1 MLNVF
6 KKGPSD
12 DERIALLEKKVSLL
26 ERKLKKLLE
35 ENKATLVHQDDN
47 SVIEEKVAVEAKPA
61 VVEEKPVAEK
71 KSAAEKE
78 TKKAAKQEKEAT
90 VSEKKAKAAAPK
102 KLSEKDEK
110 KARKEAAFQKKV
122 ENSVKK
128 VMERTGWD
136 YESTKAMLLATVE
149 RTGCTPT
156 EFFLYRFYELTEEE
170 QDTYYIAKYQK
181 LFQKKYGTNKDFVA
195 LLYDKERTNNYFAE
209 YVRRPWCVNTKVT
222 FEQFNEI
229 FKDTDR
235 VMYKPIAGHRGYGVE
250 AIYLTAENMKE
261 VYHRLASY
269 PEGVV
274 EAFIKQHPVMSQ
286 LSPTSVNSLRFVTF
300 SSNTNP
306 VTPDGKMMDIAYSIV
321 RIGRSGSIVDNLHSG
336 GMVANVDLETGAL
349 STDGADR
356 NGDLWIVHPDTNV
369 TIKGFKIPYFEE
381 AREMVKEAIATRK
394 VEGYIG
400 WDIAIGEN
408 GPMLLEVNDRP
419 GSDGLQTAPAQE
431 KKGMKYVMEK
441 YL

>member
-1 MLNVF
+1 MFEFLKRNT
-6 KKGPSD
+6 D
-12 DERIALLEKKVSLL
+12 LEERIIALEKRVAALEKKN
-26 ERKLKKLLE
+26 KKLAAE
-35 ENKATLVHQDDN
+35 AGKAPKSED
-47 SVIEEKVAVEAKPA
+47 KK
-61 VVEEKPVAEK
+61 AEK
-71 KSAAEKE
+71 
-78 TKKAAKQEKEAT
+78 
-90 VSEKKAKAAAPK
+90 SEKKADK
-102 KLSEKDEK
+102 KLDKQ
-110 KARKEAAFQKKV
+110 ARKEAAYQKKV

-128 VMERTGWD
+128 VIERTGGD
-136 YESTKAMLLATVE
+136 YDSVKEKLLATIE

-156 EFFLYRFYELTEEE
+156 EYFLYRFYELTEEE

-181 LFQKKYGTNKDFVA
+181 LFQKKYGTDKDFVA

-222 FEQFNEI
+222 FEQFNET

-250 AIYLTAENMKE
+250 AIYLNAENMRE
-261 VYHRLASY
+261 VYDRLSTY

-274 EAFIKQHPVMSQ
+274 EAFIKQHPEMCK

-300 SSNTNP
+300 SSNSKA
-306 VTPDGKMMDIAYSIV
+306 VTPDGKKMDIAYSIV
-321 RIGRSGSIVDNLHSG
+321 RFGREGAIVDNLHSG
-336 GMVANVDLETGAL
+336 GMVANVDLETGCL

-356 NGDLWIVHPDTNV
+356 NGDMWVTHPDTGV
-369 TIKGFKIPYFEE
+369 TIKGFKVPYFEE

-400 WDIAIGEN
+400 WDIAISEN

-431 KKGMKYVMEK
+431 KKGMKYLMEK
-441 YL
+441 YM

>member
-1 MLNVF
+1 MFEFLKRNT
-6 KKGPSD
+6 D
-12 DERIALLEKKVSLL
+12 LEERIIALEKRVAALEKKN
-26 ERKLKKLLE
+26 KKLAAE
-35 ENKATLVHQDDN
+35 AGKAPKSED
-47 SVIEEKVAVEAKPA
+47 KK
-61 VVEEKPVAEK
+61 AEK
-71 KSAAEKE
+71 
-78 TKKAAKQEKEAT
+78 
-90 VSEKKAKAAAPK
+90 SEKKADK
-102 KLSEKDEK
+102 KLDKQ
-110 KARKEAAFQKKV
+110 ARKEAAYQKKV

-128 VMERTGWD
+128 VIERTGCD
-136 YESTKAMLLATVE
+136 YDSAKEKLLATIE

-156 EFFLYRFYELTEEE
+156 EYFLYRFYELTEEE

-181 LFQKKYGTNKDFVA
+181 LFQKKYGTDKDFVA

-222 FEQFNEI
+222 FEQFNET

-250 AIYLTAENMKE
+250 AIYLNAENMRE
-261 VYHRLASY
+261 VYDRLATY

-274 EAFIKQHPVMSQ
+274 EAFIKQHPEMCK

-300 SSNTNP
+300 SSNSKP
-306 VTPDGKMMDIAYSIV
+306 VTPDGKKMDIAYSIV
-321 RIGRSGSIVDNLHSG
+321 RFGREGAIVDNLHSG
-336 GMVANVDLETGAL
+336 GMVANVDLETGCL

-356 NGDLWIVHPDTNV
+356 NGDMWVTHPDTGV
-369 TIKGFKIPYFEE
+369 TIKGFKVPYFEE

-400 WDIAIGEN
+400 WDIAISEN

-431 KKGMKYVMEK
+431 KKGMKYLMEK
-441 YL
+441 YM

>member
-1 MLNVF
+1 MFEFL
-6 KKGPSD
+6 KKNTD
-12 DERIALLEKKVSLL
+12 LEERIIALEKRVAALEKKN
-26 ERKLKKLLE
+26 KKLAAE
-35 ENKATLVHQDDN
+35 AGK
-47 SVIEEKVAVEAKPA
+47 SEEK
-61 VVEEKPVAEK
+61 EE
-71 KSAAEKE
+71 
-78 TKKAAKQEKEAT
+78 KKAAKK
-90 VSEKKAKAAAPK
+90 SGKKDDKA
-102 KLSEKDEK
+102 
-110 KARKEAAFQKKV
+110 ARKEAAYQKKV
-122 ENSVKK
+122 DASVKK

-136 YESTKAMLLATVE
+136 YESTKAKLLATAE

-181 LFQKKYGTNKDFVA
+181 LFQKKYGVDKDFVA

-222 FEQFNEI
+222 FEQFCDT
-229 FKDTDR
+229 FKDTER

-250 AIYLTAENMKE
+250 AIYLTPETMKDI
-261 VYHRLASY
+261 YDRLVTY

-274 EAFIKQHPVMSQ
+274 EAFIKQHPEMCK

-300 SSNTNP
+300 SSNKKP
-306 VTPDGKMMDIAYSIV
+306 VTPDGKMVDIAYSIV
-321 RIGRSGSIVDNLHSG
+321 RFGREGAIVDNLHSG
-336 GMVANVDLETGAL
+336 GMVANVDLETGCLA
-349 STDGADR
+349 TDGADR
-356 NGDLWIVHPDTNV
+356 NGDMWVTHPDTGV

-400 WDIAIGEN
+400 WDIAISEN

-419 GSDGLQTAPAQE
+419 GSDGLQTAPAQA
-431 KKGMKYVMEK
+431 KQGMKFLMEQ
-441 YL
+441 YM

>member
-1 MLNVF
+1 MFEFLKRNT
-6 KKGPSD
+6 D
-12 DERIALLEKKVSLL
+12 LEERIIALEKRVAALEKKN
-26 ERKLKKLLE
+26 KKLT
-35 ENKATLVHQDDN
+35 A
-47 SVIEEKVAVEAKPA
+47 EADK
-61 VVEEKPVAEK
+61 
-71 KSAAEKE
+71 
-78 TKKAAKQEKEAT
+78 
-90 VSEKKAKAAAPK
+90 SEKKAEKKADK
-102 KLSEKDEK
+102 KLDKA
-110 KARKEAAFQKKV
+110 ARKEAAYQKKV
-122 ENSVKK
+122 DNSVKK

-136 YESTKAMLLATVE
+136 YESTKAKLLATIE

-156 EFFLYRFYELTEEE
+156 EFFLYRFYELTEEQ

-181 LFQKKYGTNKDFVA
+181 IFQKKYGVDKDFVA

-222 FEQFNEI
+222 FEQFNET

-250 AIYLTAENMKE
+250 AIYLTPENMKE
-261 VYHRLASY
+261 VYDRLATY

-274 EAFIKQHPVMSQ
+274 EAFIKQHPEMCK

-300 SSNTNP
+300 SSNSKP
-306 VTPDGKMMDIAYSIV
+306 VTADGKMMDIAYSIV
-321 RIGRSGSIVDNLHSG
+321 RFGREGAIVDNLHSG
-336 GMVANVDLETGAL
+336 GMVANVDLETGCL

-356 NGDLWIVHPDTNV
+356 NGDLWVDHPDTGV
-369 TIKGFKIPYFEE
+369 TIKGFKVPYFEE

-400 WDIAIGEN
+400 WDIAISEN

-419 GSDGLQTAPAQE
+419 GSDGLQTAPAQA
-431 KKGMKYVMEK
+431 KQGMKFLMEK
-441 YL
+441 YM

>member
-1 MLNVF
+1 MFEFL
-6 KKGPSD
+6 KKNTD
-12 DERIALLEKKVSLL
+12 LEERIIALEKRVAALEKKN
-26 ERKLKKLLE
+26 KKLAAE
-35 ENKATLVHQDDN
+35 AGK
-47 SVIEEKVAVEAKPA
+47 SEEK
-61 VVEEKPVAEK
+61 EE
-71 KSAAEKE
+71 
-78 TKKAAKQEKEAT
+78 KKAAKK
-90 VSEKKAKAAAPK
+90 SGKKDDKA
-102 KLSEKDEK
+102 
-110 KARKEAAFQKKV
+110 ARKEAAYQKKV
-122 ENSVKK
+122 DASVKK

-136 YESTKAMLLATVE
+136 YESTKAKLLATAE

-195 LLYDKERTNNYFAE
+195 LLYDKERTNNHFAE

-222 FEQFNEI
+222 FEQFSET
-229 FKDTDR
+229 FKDTTR

-250 AIYLTAENMKE
+250 AIYLTPENMKE
-261 VYHRLASY
+261 VYDRLATY

-274 EAFIKQHPVMSQ
+274 EAFIKQHPEMCK

-300 SSNTNP
+300 SSNKKP
-306 VTPDGKMMDIAYSIV
+306 VTPDGKMVDIAYSIV
-321 RIGRSGSIVDNLHSG
+321 RFGREGAIVDNLHSG
-336 GMVANVDLETGAL
+336 GMVANVDLETGCLA
-349 STDGADR
+349 TDGADR
-356 NGDLWIVHPDTNV
+356 NGDMWVTHPDTGV

-400 WDIAIGEN
+400 WDIAISEN

-419 GSDGLQTAPAQE
+419 GSDGLQTAPAQA
-431 KKGMKYVMEK
+431 KQGMKFLMEK
-441 YL
+441 YM